1 MYAKLLWA
9 SPLAVALLLVGP
21 VPFQAQDTARI
32 GVAEQIRTITSR
44 IKSAEDRKH
53 AEKALRHLD
62 PATVLELILPE
73 LERLE
78 ADPDTVGQFGS
89 YLPPDKESP
98 QPLQGYRILQGLWSD
113 LINDPSHKH
122 GALLLKLL
130 KTAKSDSSRC
140 RVICSFYRHYVPEA
154 EAPLAAIL
162 RDWNTVGWS
171 ESMDVLLH
179 HRPEKYGPVVVD
191 LMENQKA
198 SLAGR
203 VNLVRD
209 FGIANFKRMEEKDRK
224 RFIRSSFAIV
234 EADMRAHPNNK
245 NAGYFP
251 AVWVQGYLGFK
262 LARPNMKDPK
272 YRTPDGMN
280 LNGEYFHDTALI
292 ALEWW
297 RIHRKDYE

>member
-1 MYAKLLWA
+1 MYAKLFWA
-9 SPLAVALLLVGP
+9 APVAVAFVLAGALSIRS
-21 VPFQAQDTARI
+21 QDSTRI

-44 IKSAEDRKH
+44 IKSAEDRKQ

-62 PATVLELILPE
+62 PATVLELVLPE

-78 ADPDTVGQFGS
+78 ADLGTVGQFGG

-113 LINDPSHKH
+113 LINDPSHQH

-130 KTAKSDSSRC
+130 KTAKSDSSRG
-140 RVICSFYRHYVPEA
+140 RVISSFKRHYVPEA

-162 RDWNTVGWS
+162 RDKNAVGWS
-171 ESMDVLLH
+171 GSMAVLLH

-191 LMENQKA
+191 LMENQTA
-198 SLAGR
+198 SLARR
-203 VNLVRD
+203 VDLVRD

-224 RFIRSSFAIV
+224 RFIRTSFALV
-234 EADMRAHPNNK
+234 EADMRAQPNNK
-245 NAGYFP
+245 HAGYFP
-251 AVWVQGYLGFK
+251 AVWVQGYLGIK

-272 YRTPDGMN
+272 YLRPDGRN
-280 LNGEYFHDTALI
+280 LNGEYFHDTALS